1 MYSYRI
7 TYLGISSFPFSYDIK
22 YNEGKTTQVP
32 TGRVIGVSEP
42 VDIEFGYD
50 GKYMSFEYKET
61 I

>member
-32 TGRVIGVSEP
+32 TGRVIGVGSA
-42 VDIEFGYD
+42 VDI
-50 GKYMSFEYKET
+50 
-61 I
+61 